1 MSTNY
6 TPYAT
11 GIPRNVMLMAR
22 IEAPK
27 AVFEKQTTHIVEE
40 MRTEL
45 NARNVDG
52 GLYKAGC
59 VLEKIKVTNE

>member
-1 MSTNY
+1 
-6 TPYAT
+6 
-11 GIPRNVMLMAR
+11 MLMAR